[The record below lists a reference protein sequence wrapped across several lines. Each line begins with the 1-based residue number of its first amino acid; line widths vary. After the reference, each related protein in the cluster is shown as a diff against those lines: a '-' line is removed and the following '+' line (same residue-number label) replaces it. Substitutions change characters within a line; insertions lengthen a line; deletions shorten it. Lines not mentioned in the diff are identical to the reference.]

1 MSSRPPLNLGLLRLA
16 DAAPAVIA
24 FEKGFFARRDLDVR
38 LCVEPSWAN
47 VADKLSVGQIQAAV
61 MLPPLAFA
69 ISLGLRGIGAPLVV
83 PMSLSLNGNT
93 VTVSNAVTRALGL
106 DGRTEPSLVGERL
119 REHLRTRRAR
129 FRFAVVHV
137 YSTHNLLLRYWLAAC
152 GIDPESDVDF
162 VVVPPAETVEAL
174 RRNDIDGFCAGAPW
188 GKVAESCDVGSAIL
202 RTSQIWHNHPEKCL
216 AVSSRWAD
224 DNPAMMEA
232 LLDAMIEAARFCD
245 SPDHADEVAALLS
258 RDDYLC
264 MSAGLIR
271 ASLPAKASASPPRAD
286 VDRSIFFANAAN
298 FPWRSHAMWFA
309 DQMARWGYV
318 PTRAAGRTATAIYRP
333 DMFRAAARR
342 CGASAPVMDSKS
354 EGAHGT
360 AWSADGSPEP
370 LTMQPDT
377 FCDGRVFEVE
387 P

>member
-1 MSSRPPLNLGLLRLA
+1 MHDRATLKLGLLRLT

-24 FEKGFFARRDLDVR
+24 REKGFFARHGLDVR

-47 VADKLSVGQIQAAV
+47 VADKLSFGQIQAAV

-69 ISLGLRGIGAPLVV
+69 ISLGLRGVGVPLAV
-83 PMSLSLNGNT
+83 PMCLSLNGNAL
-93 VTVSNAVTRALGL
+93 TVSNTVARALAL
-106 DGRTEPSLVGERL
+106 DGQAEPNLVGARL
-119 REHLRTRRAR
+119 REHVQARRTR

-152 GIDPESDVDF
+152 GIDPEADVEF
-162 VVVPPAETVEAL
+162 VVVPPAETVDVL

-188 GKVAESCDVGSAIL
+188 GKVAESCEVGSTIL

-216 AVSSRWAD
+216 AVSARWAD
-224 DNPAMMEA
+224 DNPALMHA
-232 LLDAMIEAARFCD
+232 LLDAMIEGARFCD

-264 MSAGLIR
+264 MNAELIR
-271 ASLPAKASASPPRAD
+271 ASLPADALASQKRGG

-298 FPWRSHAMWFA
+298 FPWRSQALWFV
-309 DQMARWGYV
+309 DQMARWRYI
-318 PTRAAGRTATAIYRP
+318 PPLAGRTAIDIYRP

-342 CGASAPVMDSKS
+342 CGISAPVEDSKS
-354 EGAHGT
+354 EGAHRSV
-360 AWSADGSPEP
+360 WSADGSPSA
-370 LTMQPDT
+370 LAMQPDF
-377 FCDGRVFEVE
+377 FCDGQVFDGE

>member
-1 MSSRPPLNLGLLRLA
+1 MRNPSSVLKLGLLRLT

-24 FEKGFFARRDLDVR
+24 LEKGFFARRGLDVR

-47 VADKLSVGQIQAAV
+47 VADKLSFGQIQAAV

-69 ISLGLRGIGAPLVV
+69 ISLGLRGVGVPLLV
-83 PMSLSLNGNT
+83 PMCLSLNGNT
-93 VTVSNAVTRALGL
+93 VTVSNTVMRALRST
-106 DGRTEPSLVGERL
+106 DQADPKLVGERL
-119 REHLRTRRAR
+119 REHLRGRRAR

-152 GIDPESDVDF
+152 GIDPDSDVEF

-188 GKVAESCDVGSAIL
+188 GGVAASCNVGSTIL

-232 LLDAMIEAARFCD
+232 LLDAMIEGARFCD
-245 SPDHADEVAALLS
+245 SPDHAADVAALLS
-258 RDDYLC
+258 RDDYLG
-264 MSAGLIR
+264 MSPALIR
-271 ASLPAKASASPPRAD
+271 ASLPANTTSLPPRAD
-286 VDRSIFFANAAN
+286 ADRSIFFANAAN
-298 FPWRSHAMWFA
+298 FPWRSHAMWFL
-309 DQMARWGYV
+309 DQMARWGYM
-318 PTRAAGRTATAIYRP
+318 AAPEQAATDIYRP

-342 CGASAPVMDSKS
+342 CGVSAPMIDSKS
-354 EGAHGT
+354 EGTHRT
-360 AWSADGSPEP
+360 AWSADGSPSA
-370 LTMQPDT
+370 LAMLPDS
-377 FCDGRVFEVE
+377 FCDGRVFEF
-387 P
+387 